1 VGQCRTKNTATQPI
15 DPGCQETFTFFYSL
29 TCFVT
34 DWGQFCQKLND
45 MKKMLVPIMFLTTS
59 LFGQSLNYEQSQ
71 DVNITTNYSN
81 GDTLSSYVMKD
92 GSEIKIGSKLKFG
105 TPINEN
111 KNFMRLYFGE
121 FSLGKSLLISP
132 VQLGDVYTGEE
143 VIVTSIK
150 VQHSKLTKKSP
161 LQIMLYVQNP
171 SAPALARNRTI
182 FDLEM
187 AIDTKEVVNPNAAMT
202 KEQAI
207 AKLKEAKD
215 LVDLGMMT
223 QLEFDQLKEK
233 LTPII
238 MKKD

>member
-1 VGQCRTKNTATQPI
+1 
-15 DPGCQETFTFFYSL
+15 
-29 TCFVT
+29 
-34 DWGQFCQKLND
+34 
-45 MKKMLVPIMFLTTS
+45 MFLPILLITNN

-71 DVNITTNYSN
+71 DIAITANFSN
-81 GDTLSSYVMKD
+81 GDTLTSYVLKD
-92 GSEIKIGSKLKFG
+92 GSEIKVGSKLKFG
-105 TPINEN
+105 KPINEN
-111 KNFMRLYFGE
+111 KKFMRLYFGE
-121 FSLGKSLLISP
+121 FSLGKALLISP
-132 VQLGDVYTGEE
+132 EQLGDVYIGED

-171 SAPALARNRTI
+171 SAPTLARNRTI

-187 AIDTKEVVNPNAAMT
+187 AIDTKEVLNPNAAMT

-207 AKLKEAKD
+207 AKLKESKD
-215 LVDLGMMT
+215 LLDLGMMT
-223 QLEFDQLKEK
+223 QIEFEQLKEK

>member
-1 VGQCRTKNTATQPI
+1 
-15 DPGCQETFTFFYSL
+15 
-29 TCFVT
+29 
-34 DWGQFCQKLND
+34 
-45 MKKMLVPIMFLTTS
+45 MFLANT
-59 LFGQSLNYEQSQ
+59 LYGQSLNYEQTQ
-71 DVNITTNYSN
+71 DVTITANYSN

-92 GSEIKIGSKLKFG
+92 GSEIKLGSKLKFG

-121 FSLGKSLLISP
+121 FSLAKALLISP

-161 LQIMLYVQNP
+161 LQIMLYVQNT

-187 AIDTKEVVNPNAAMT
+187 AVDTKEVVNPNAAMT

-215 LVDLGMMT
+215 LLDLGMMT
-223 QLEFDQLKEK
+223 QVDFDQLKEK

>member
-1 VGQCRTKNTATQPI
+1 MAQIRTKNTATQPI
-15 DPGCQETFTFFYSL
+15 DFS
-29 TCFVT
+29 
-34 DWGQFCQKLND
+34 CQKTFVGLLKYKIND
-45 MKKMLVPIMFLTTS
+45 MKKMILPFMFLVNT
-59 LFGQSLNYEQSQ
+59 LYGQSLNYEQTQ
-71 DVNITTNYSN
+71 DVNITANYSN

-92 GSEIKIGSKLKFG
+92 GSEIKLGSKLKFG

-121 FSLGKSLLISP
+121 FSLGKALLISP

-161 LQIMLYVQNP
+161 LQIMLYVQNT

-187 AIDTKEVVNPNAAMT
+187 AVDTKEVVNPNAAMT

-215 LVDLGMMT
+215 LIDLGMMT